1 MSSSILS
8 IMFFTRN
15 HQRLIASRNLL
26 MFYTKLDKNLV
37 DGDGAPL
44 SSPQWADLK
53 YISGVSAAVSGLPRP
68 FWCLENIGR
77 LQ

>member
-1 MSSSILS
+1 
-8 IMFFTRN
+8 
-15 HQRLIASRNLL
+15 